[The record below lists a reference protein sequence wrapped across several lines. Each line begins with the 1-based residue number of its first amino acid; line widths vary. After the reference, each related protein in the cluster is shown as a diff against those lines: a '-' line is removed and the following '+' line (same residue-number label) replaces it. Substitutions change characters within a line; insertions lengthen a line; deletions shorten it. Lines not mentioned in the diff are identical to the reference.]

1 MLQEDIIL
9 KKIFSRVTS
18 VILII
23 SVVFSCAVLPANAA
37 KPNESEEITYGSYY
51 EKVYYEG
58 YTPLSTEK
66 ALATIS
72 RVSDAIECVLGIR
85 IINDE
90 KIKTTVTGSLS
101 EVFDALKENS
111 NGILDCRLITDSFP
125 QTNGAAKK
133 ITKLFGLDSAEVSKF
148 FRDKSNE
155 YYRQNENVKAG
166 ITLFLSVYMHIY
178 DEFLLF
184 SEPSKKDPKVQDILL
199 KITYEDGTSEI
210 LRPGIKYNTETGRLY
225 SSNGKGVMNIG
236 FELDAKTQTIYTVV
250 DAWQRNFGFMLF
262 YDIFSYVTQSLDYST
277 KRIKFTYDNKE
288 WMFQLWKGRYYI
300 APGAEMGIYT
310 RPIGSKGSFYHCA
323 SDDEMLV
330 MSIELYHGDDLL
342 VKREPELHWWM
353 TGFRVTDKAY
363 LPESMTVKGTIE
375 MRDEE
380 MADLFIAS
388 AKKNGMQASRDGV
401 LVYYEWDNGLPFQI
415 GDYFKK

>member
-1 MLQEDIIL
+1 MKRAVKSII
-9 KKIFSRVTS
+9 S
-18 VILII
+18 VILTL
-23 SVVFSCAVLPANAA
+23 SVIFTCVALPVSAA
-37 KPNESEEITYGSYY
+37 EPNNQEEITYGSYY
-51 EKVYYEG
+51 EKIYNEG
-58 YTPLSTEK
+58 YTPLSTAK
-66 ALATIS
+66 ALAA
-72 RVSDAIECVLGIR
+72 VGKVNDAFECIFGVR
-85 IINDE
+85 IISDE

-101 EVFDALKENS
+101 EVFDALKDNS
-111 NGILDCRLITDSFP
+111 DGILDLRLITDSLP
-125 QTNGAAKK
+125 QTNGLAKK
-133 ITKLFGLDSAEVSKF
+133 ITKLFNLDSTEVSKF

-155 YYRQNENVKAG
+155 YYRQDETVKAG

-184 SEPSKKDPKVQDILL
+184 SEPNKKDPKIQDVLL

-236 FELDAKTQTIYTVV
+236 FELDTENQTIYAVK

-262 YDIFSYVTQSLDYST
+262 YDIFSYVTKSLDYST
-277 KRIKFTYDNKE
+277 KRIKFTYDEKE
-288 WMFQLWKGRYYI
+288 WMFQLWKGKYYI

-310 RPIGSKGSFYHCA
+310 RPVGSKGTFYNCA
-323 SDDEMLV
+323 SDEEMLV
-330 MSIELYHGDDLL
+330 MSIELYHGEEQL

-363 LPESMTVKGTIE
+363 LPESLTVKGTIE
-375 MRDEE
+375 MKDEK
-380 MADLFIAS
+380 MAELFVAAAKKEGLEAS
-388 AKKNGMQASRDGV
+388 ATGV
-401 LVYYEWDNGLPFQI
+401 LVAYEWDNGLPFQI